1 MESDSRKFQ
10 IEKSIQSVRYAC
22 TSVTLNLIQLPI
34 QFHIVSWTFF
44 RKRLIHCCQSLNG
57 GSESG
62 KWNWVSAS
70 SKLINIW
77 VLILPPQAKSNSP
90 TEQNIEQFH
99 FQGSL
104 RWSSSPRVWQWTL
117 TTRPQFLAGGGR
129 ISRWVKKQS
138 DALKHSASTI
148 SFRLQPMI
156 NHTLENPTKTV
167 RQSFACLRHL
177 KSRPKPRPRPW
188 PRF

>member
-1 MESDSRKFQ
+1 MRCLNLLKKDLSCLDPPPHRLKMSLRVTLISSQIKAFSQMESDSRKFQ
-10 IEKSIQSVRYAC
+10 FEKSIQSVRYAC

-77 VLILPPQAKSNSP
+77 VLILPPQAKRNSP
-90 TEQNIEQFH
+90 TRQNIEQIH
-99 FQGSL
+99 FSGV
-104 RWSSSPRVWQWTL
+104 SPMV
-117 TTRPQFLAGGGR
+117 QFAKSVAMNIDDQAAVSGWR
-129 ISRWVKKQS
+129 RQNQS
-138 DALKHSASTI
+138 VSTKN
-148 SFRLQPMI
+148 SQM
-156 NHTLENPTKTV
+156 NY
-167 RQSFACLRHL
+167 
-177 KSRPKPRPRPW
+177 
-188 PRF
+188 

>member
-1 MESDSRKFQ
+1 MRCLNLLKKNLSCLNPPPHLLKVSLRVTLISSQIKAFSQMESDSRKFQ

-90 TEQNIEQFH
+90 TEQNIEQIH
-99 FQGSL
+99 FSGV
-104 RWSSSPRVWQWTL
+104 SPMV
-117 TTRPQFLAGGGR
+117 QFAKSVAMNIDDQAAVSGWR
-129 ISRWVKKQS
+129 RQNQSVSKKNGQ
-138 DALKHSASTI
+138 
-148 SFRLQPMI
+148 M
-156 NHTLENPTKTV
+156 NY
-167 RQSFACLRHL
+167 
-177 KSRPKPRPRPW
+177 
-188 PRF
+188 